1 MNNEVMDQILA
12 FLGEAK
18 KLPSYE
24 PSEEVDR
31 FFSQLC
37 VYARSDFEFFRERL
51 DRNFDFSISSVVELQ
66 NICSLAEEKMEKFW
80 AQKII
85 DSKNP
90 RKTLSEFTYYM
101 NYQKLTNLEYH
112 LLLSQLSSLQKV
124 LFVGSGALP
133 LTAILLAKQGIK
145 ATLVERDNE
154 AYDLSSQL
162 IKVL

>member
-1 MNNEVMDQILA
+1 MKQILA
-12 FLGEAK
+12 FLEQAK
-18 KLPSYE
+18 NLPSYE
-24 PSEEVDR
+24 PSEQVNR

-37 VYARSDFEFFRERL
+37 AYARSDFEFFREREML

-66 NICSLAEEKMEKFW
+66 NICSLAEEKMEKYW

-90 RKTLSEFTYYM
+90 RKTLSDFTYYV